1 MNIVNEAKLIEL
13 LNDELDIL
21 INKAHRSGLN
31 YWHIFKILLNKC
43 LALMMMSEAEYYQK
57 GG

>member
-1 MNIVNEAKLIEL
+1 MVNEVKLIEL

-31 YWHIFKILLNKC
+31 YWQIFKAILDKC